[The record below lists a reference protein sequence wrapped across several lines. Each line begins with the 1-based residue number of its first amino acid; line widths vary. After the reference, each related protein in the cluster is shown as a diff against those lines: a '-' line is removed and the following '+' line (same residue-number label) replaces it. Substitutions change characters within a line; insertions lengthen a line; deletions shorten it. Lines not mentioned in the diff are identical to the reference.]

1 MFTVRILIDGQLTE
15 LGELTYVN
23 ESDALDTFNV
33 TGKSLELPA
42 RKDMDQEVTIQ
53 VSDSAENVIAEGT
66 WQGDRRVG

>member
-23 ESDALDTFNV
+23 ESDALDTFDA
-33 TGKSLELPA
+33 TGKTLEIQA
-42 RKDMDQEVTIQ
+42 RKDVDQEVTIQ